1 MKVRC
6 LKEILQHRRLKQ
18 FRVTLGCTGT
28 SNDCNNYRSLLRIQL
43 ETNCDTMNINQTVLF
58 LSVIVT
64 LCCVNPSNAQF
75 GNFFRDLFR
84 PLNNILKP
92 VTNGFRGLF
101 RGSNS
106 NTINALRSKG
116 RDPLFP
122 ADCGKDDDGK
132 GKLCFGDPDLCRASK
147 LSIEDVLL
155 SQMNCENPKKKT
167 LIKC

>member
-1 MKVRC
+1 MLC
-6 LKEILQHRRLKQ
+6 HLQIILQILPCITSCQGRPSEGELPETAAAWSSAQ
-18 FRVTLGCTGT
+18 F
-28 SNDCNNYRSLLRIQL
+28 CNILVATTIGQS
-43 ETNCDTMNINQTVLF
+43 ETKCDTMNIQKTVLF

-84 PLNNILKP
+84 PLTNLFRP
-92 VTNGFRGLF
+92 LTNGFRGLF

-106 NTINALRSKG
+106 INALRSEG

-122 ADCGKDDDGK
+122 ADCGKDNDGK

-147 LSIEDVLL
+147 F
-155 SQMNCENPKKKT
+155 T
-167 LIKC
+167 